1 MKMVWWWHNLIFS
14 SLCVPFSRN
23 FNGNEGQKLATLSQ
37 ETNWKQFPVVYTQSQ
52 KWDKNVQNAAVK
64 PPACGLWF
72 TWVLNIL
79 MSFLRSSL
87 RVQTMENCFWFVKDN
102 LHEAFT
108 QKSLILG
115 LSYLFRKVNG
125 LGVVHC
131 RYHSKLQDKI
141 VP

>member
-1 MKMVWWWHNLIFS
+1 MVWWWHNLIFS

-23 FNGNEGQKLATLSQ
+23 FNRNEGQKLATLSQ

-108 QKSLILG
+108 QKSFGAFIFIQESEWPWG
-115 LSYLFRKVNG
+115 
-125 LGVVHC
+125 C
-131 RYHSKLQDKI
+131 EYHSKLQDKI